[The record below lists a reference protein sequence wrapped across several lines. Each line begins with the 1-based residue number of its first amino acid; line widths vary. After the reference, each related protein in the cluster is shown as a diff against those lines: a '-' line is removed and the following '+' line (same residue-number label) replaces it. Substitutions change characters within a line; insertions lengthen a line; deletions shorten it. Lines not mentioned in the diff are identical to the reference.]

1 MTDTELSTAIGKAIR
16 QTRRRRGWTQAE
28 LAERCGVRQKD
39 ISTLEHG
46 RRVPMLPALVV
57 VFMGLGFDV
66 VRLVAGKRG
75 TRPLVVRLT

>member
-1 MTDTELSTAIGKAIR
+1 
-16 QTRRRRGWTQAE
+16 
-28 LAERCGVRQKD
+28 
-39 ISTLEHG
+39 
-46 RRVPMLPALVV
+46 MLPALVV